1 LLGKNKIDF
10 TAVCANDEEFWHDNV
25 NKLVSIKHPE
35 FPSTDELVR
44 LREKYHSNMLALEKS
59 LYAKKPT
66 VVLLKKKQN
75 DARKRKSAIEAE
87 RLLTYQL
94 EGEVEEGN
102 IKEKESENRKSV
114 KRKGTREES
123 KEKKEKQG
131 KNVDIK
137 EKEPE
142 KKKEAKR
149 KGPREDS
156 KEEKDEQSEKKGN
169 GGHSEQPVEDL
180 IEAAVLKHL
189 KSSGISSTAQQSTD
203 VSLCSSSSMSIINR
217 PAIGLSPTSL
227 APPGFD
233 FRSKIYSPNFNASPL
248 IPLHV
253 PSRYE
258 IWQQQQLRMLEER
271 NRALESNNIM
281 LYDALSAVFI
291 AKQ

>member
-142 KKKEAKR
+142 KIRKR
-149 KGPREDS
+149 RKMNNRRKRAMEGTR
-156 KEEKDEQSEKKGN
+156 
-169 GGHSEQPVEDL
+169 
-180 IEAAVLKHL
+180 
-189 KSSGISSTAQQSTD
+189 SS
-203 VSLCSSSSMSIINR
+203 L
-217 PAIGLSPTSL
+217 
-227 APPGFD
+227 
-233 FRSKIYSPNFNASPL
+233 
-248 IPLHV
+248 
-253 PSRYE
+253 
-258 IWQQQQLRMLEER
+258 
-271 NRALESNNIM
+271 
-281 LYDALSAVFI
+281 
-291 AKQ
+291 